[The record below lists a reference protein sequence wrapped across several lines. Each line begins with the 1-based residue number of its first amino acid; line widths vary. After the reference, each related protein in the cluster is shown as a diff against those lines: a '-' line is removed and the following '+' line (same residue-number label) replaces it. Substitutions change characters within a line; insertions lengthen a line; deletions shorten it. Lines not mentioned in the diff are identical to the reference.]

1 MYYVL
6 IVYNMYCIYRVE
18 APSSPKQSGDEQQE
32 LIPVPTHDSV
42 GDAIV
47 DRNVH
52 GSVYPISQPLHTAP
66 ATCSSSNA
74 GGKGIW
80 TPAMVGVYLSVTL
93 MDYGVMPFVLHC
105 RMRASQRGWRSTRQM
120 AGRGWRSSWEMG

>member
-1 MYYVL
+1 MHYVL
-6 IVYNMYCIYRVE
+6 IVYNMYYIYRVE
-18 APSSPKQSGDEQQE
+18 APSSPQQPEDEQQ
-32 LIPVPTHDSV
+32 DSV
-42 GDAIV
+42 GDTIV

-66 ATCSSSNA
+66 ATCSSSDV
-74 GGKGIW
+74 GCKGIW
-80 TPAMVGVYLSVTL
+80 TPAMVGVYVSVYDGLLAL
-93 MDYGVMPFVLHC
+93 MDYGVIMPFVLHC